1 MFLSLSLLVLLYFNS
16 NTRQSAWLPPDQNLA
31 HRRTPPKGLL
41 NNDV

>member
-31 HRRTPPKGLL
+31 HTDGLFKR
-41 NNDV
+41 DF